1 MSSRRAVLGG
11 VGAVAAAT
19 AFGLAVAPEIADVPP
34 IDTLVALTAGLD
46 RTQAVLLASTVVAG
60 YVVLARAAG
69 GQSESPPDLF
79 DRACRNPPETPT
91 THTTAQT
98 AARTDATID
107 RAVTGEQRAVTEVRH
122 SLAATAAAVHAA
134 ATDTDRTRAEAAIE
148 AGEWTEDPVAA
159 AFLASSE
166 SPPIGARLRL
176 WLTPRRERRRRIE
189 RTLAAIER
197 TQIQTQHDD

>member
-1 MSSRRAVLGG
+1 MNGRRAVLGG
-11 VGAVAAAT
+11 AGAIAAAT
-19 AFGLAVAPEIADVPP
+19 AFGLVIAPGVADVPP

-46 RTQAVLLASTVVAG
+46 RTQAVLLASAVVAG

-69 GQSESPPDLF
+69 GRSEPPPDLF

-98 AARTDATID
+98 AGRTDATID
-107 RAVTGEQRAVTEVRH
+107 RAVAGEQRAVTEVRH
-122 SLAATAAAVHAA
+122 GLAATAAAVHAA
-134 ATDTDRTRAEAAIE
+134 ATDTDRTRAEAAVE

-176 WLTPRRERRRRIE
+176 WLMPRRERRRRIE

-197 TQIQTQHDD
+197 TQTQDDG